1 MPTQGAWNLIIR
13 VYWTT
18 PINMCQVVN
27 KHNSKRKITA
37 RYCLKEKHAENFP
50 TYSLPRQCEKGL
62 KYSPREALLSD

>member
-18 PINMCQVVN
+18 LINMCQVVD

-37 RYCLKEKHAENFP
+37 RYCLKEKHTENFP
-50 TYSLPRQCEKGL
+50 MYSLPRQCKKGL